1 MAPLPINLRS
11 GTEYTFNMAN
21 FRQEFLDTLQD
32 PEVAAKLR
40 FIFKGCTDDVEKV
53 IKTTTDKIRQELTA
67 TRLTVDEMK
76 KKLDGKNEEIK
87 ALKEH
92 NIKLESR
99 VEDLEQYSR
108 RGSMRVFGLSEATSG
123 STDQKILDLCNNYL
137 SLDPPIEPHE
147 IEVSHR
153 VGKPADEASPPRP
166 RAVLVKFVSRRTK
179 TRVMAVKKQLATL
192 PDEAES

>member
-147 IEVSHR
+147 I
-153 VGKPADEASPPRP
+153 
-166 RAVLVKFVSRRTK
+166 
-179 TRVMAVKKQLATL
+179 
-192 PDEAES
+192 